1 MDETRIINFLE
12 RIAIAIE
19 SQAGIAKQ
27 EGGFSDSPYTG
38 EANAEFIYLGG
49 ASAGETGWYFLKDG
63 TPIPIQE
70 KYLHGKLVDISTY
83 KTTIQDKEVTKLLV
97 KIDTGSMVYALR
109 TAIGSWTCASLLLS
123 LDAIAADR
131 LKLNMAFGCEKYDR
145 TIFIKLC
152 VDGNY
157 IIVPY
162 TELGVTKSSI
172 GGINWQTYIDRINA
186 RIAGEDIPPAV
197 YRTQQQQQ
205 ERSPQDQQQPAPSR
219 HKTNLTPLQ
228 ETNSWKHYKG
238 MLDQSTD
245 YEGIK
250 AADKYLDNLR
260 RDRPEFDQFY
270 PNAATEFMNL
280 KSQALARLSQQ
291 ATV

>member
-1 MDETRIINFLE
+1 MDDNKIINLLE
-12 RIAIAIE
+12 RIAIALE
-19 SQAGIAKQ
+19 TQAGIASQ

-38 EANAEFIYLGG
+38 EANAEFVYLGG
-49 ASAGETGWYFLKDG
+49 SSAGETGWYLLKDG
-63 TPIPIQE
+63 TPIQIQE
-70 KYLHGKLVDISTY
+70 KYLHGKLIGISTY
-83 KTTIQDKEVTKLLV
+83 KTTIQDKEIEKLLI
-97 KIDTGSMVYALR
+97 KIDTGLMVYALR
-109 TAIGSWTCASLLLS
+109 TAIGSWTCASVLLS

-152 VDGNY
+152 VDGSY

-197 YRTQQQQQ
+197 YRTHQQQQ
-205 ERSPQDQQQPAPSR
+205 DTQQPDI
-219 HKTNLTPLQ
+219 TPLQ
-228 ETNSWKHYKG
+228 ETKTWKHYKG
-238 MLDQSTD
+238 MLNQATD

-250 AADKYLDNLR
+250 AADKFLDKSR
-260 RDRPEFDQFY
+260 KDSPEFDQFY
-270 PNAATEFMNL
+270 PNAATDLMNL